1 MTEFFVQGVCD
12 KETLFVGV
20 AAHSRERV
28 EDWSEYGIQFLKTND
43 IKKLWWSRKPL
54 KNVLMV
60 GGATLPSSAASSSPV
75 SSLSAKG
82 REGTITEHMRG
93 LEFRKLQLIY
103 QQKI

>member
-20 AAHSRERV
+20 AAHSRERA
-28 EDWSEYGIQFLKTND
+28 EDWSEYGIRFLKTND
-43 IKKLWWSRKPL
+43 IKKLWWSRKAL

-60 GGATLPSSAASSSPV
+60 GGATLPSPASSSSPV

-82 REGTITEHMRG
+82 REGTITEHMHG
-93 LEFRKLQLIY
+93 LEFPKVARDS
-103 QQKI
+103 